1 MTHQLPAIIF
11 LLPLFAAISMPVVCL
26 KHRHWSHRISVA
38 TLVAML
44 IASILNL
51 HNVINHGEVR
61 YVFSGWTV
69 PLGIEWVADGLAS
82 IILVLLSA
90 LGLLGVAFAGPT
102 SPKALGGRIV
112 HYYTLILLLLS
123 ALTGMVLTRDLFN
136 LFVFMEVAAISSY
149 ALIGVAGGRALF
161 AAFRYLIF
169 GNLGAFLYLLGV
181 SYIYAVTGTLNMTD
195 MVDRLP
201 FLLSSKALVGGLLFM
216 FIGLGIKMALVPFH
230 AWMPEAYTY
239 APESISPILASL
251 VTKVA
256 LLAWVRIIYWV
267 LTASDVLLQGL
278 TGFYDIPILRLI
290 AVLGA
295 LAAIIGAALAL
306 AQRNIKMMF
315 AYGGIS
321 HIGIILIGIGQGNQT
336 GYVGGIFYL
345 LNDAVMQA
353 SLFFLAG
360 IAICHYGVRT
370 IDDIGRIGNQ
380 SIWITGSFIIVA
392 LGMIGLPP
400 TGGFVGKWNIM
411 LGALEVGHY
420 FSVAAV
426 VFSTLLTLAYFVKIL
441 TGIFRQTS
449 NQRDATFGE
458 IPFSFKMTLG
468 VTSAAILL
476 LGLFSDPI
484 VQLLLD
490 HALPPRF

>member
-1 MTHQLPAIIF
+1 MSHQLPVILF
-11 LLPLFAAISMPVVCL
+11 LLPLLTAISMPVVCL
-26 KHRHWSHRISVA
+26 KHRNWSHPISVS
-38 TLVAML
+38 TLAVMAL
-44 IASILNL
+44 VSILNL
-51 HNVINHGEVR
+51 YNVINHGEVR

-82 IILVLLSA
+82 IILVLVSV
-90 LGLLGVAFAGPT
+90 LGFLGVVFTGPT
-102 SPKALGGRIV
+102 SPKALGGRVV
-112 HYYTLILLLLS
+112 HYYTLILLLFS
-123 ALTGMVLTRDLFN
+123 ALTGIVFTRDLFN
-136 LFVFMEVAAISSY
+136 LFVFMELAAISSY

-161 AAFRYLIF
+161 SAFRYLIF

-181 SYIYAVTGTLNMTD
+181 SYLYAVTGTLNMTD

-230 AWMPEAYTY
+230 AWMPEAYTH
-239 APESISPILASL
+239 APESTSPILASL

-256 LLAWVRIIYWV
+256 LLAWIRIVFWV
-267 LTASDVLLQGL
+267 LTASDTLLQGL
-278 TGFYDIPILRLI
+278 FVFYDIPILRLMAI
-290 AVLGA
+290 LGA
-295 LAAIIGAALAL
+295 LAAVIGAAMAL

-336 GYVGGIFYL
+336 GFVGGIFYL

-353 SLFFLAG
+353 ALFYLAG
-360 IAICHYGVRT
+360 VAFCHYGIRK
-370 IDDIGRIGNQ
+370 IDDIGRIGKQ
-380 SIWITGSFIIVA
+380 SPWVTGSFIVVA

-400 TGGFVGKWNIM
+400 TGGFFGKWNII
-411 LGALEVGHY
+411 LGALEASNY

-426 VFSTLLTLAYFVKIL
+426 VLSTLLTLAYFAKL
-441 TGIFRQTS
+441 LEGIFRQTS
-449 NQRDATFGE
+449 TQLDLKFGE
-458 IPFSFKMTLG
+458 IPFSFKLTLG

-476 LGLFSDPI
+476 LGLFSSPI
-484 VQLLLD
+484 VQLLQD

>member
-1 MTHQLPAIIF
+1 MSHQLPVILF
-11 LLPLFAAISMPVVCL
+11 LLPLLTAISMPVVCL
-26 KHRHWSHRISVA
+26 KHRNWSHPISVS
-38 TLVAML
+38 TLAVMAL
-44 IASILNL
+44 VSILNL
-51 HNVINHGEVR
+51 YNVINHGEVR

-82 IILVLLSA
+82 IILVLVSV
-90 LGLLGVAFAGPT
+90 LGFLGVVFTGPT
-102 SPKALGGRIV
+102 SPKALGGRVV

-123 ALTGMVLTRDLFN
+123 ALTGIVFTRDLFN
-136 LFVFMEVAAISSY
+136 LFVFMELAAISSY

-161 AAFRYLIF
+161 SAFRYLIF

-181 SYIYAVTGTLNMTD
+181 SYLYAVTGTLNMTD

-230 AWMPEAYTY
+230 AWMPEAYTH
-239 APESISPILASL
+239 APESTSPILASL

-256 LLAWVRIIYWV
+256 LLAWIRIVFWV
-267 LTASDVLLQGL
+267 LTASDTLLQGL
-278 TGFYDIPILRLI
+278 FVFYDIPILRLMAI
-290 AVLGA
+290 LGA
-295 LAAIIGAALAL
+295 LAAVIGAALAL

-336 GYVGGIFYL
+336 GCVGGIFYL

-353 SLFFLAG
+353 ALFYLAG
-360 IAICHYGVRT
+360 VAFCHYGIRK
-370 IDDIGRIGNQ
+370 IDDIGRIGKQ
-380 SIWITGSFIIVA
+380 SPWVTGSFIVVA

-400 TGGFVGKWNIM
+400 TGGFFGKWNII
-411 LGALEVGHY
+411 LGALEASNY

-426 VFSTLLTLAYFVKIL
+426 VLSTLLTLAYFTKL
-441 TGIFRQTS
+441 LEGIFRQTS
-449 NQRDATFGE
+449 TQLDLKFGE
-458 IPFSFKMTLG
+458 IPFSFKLTLG

-476 LGLFSDPI
+476 LGLFSSPI
-484 VQLLLD
+484 VQLLQD
-490 HALPPRF
+490 YALPPRF

>member
-1 MTHQLPAIIF
+1 MSHQLPVILF
-11 LLPLFAAISMPVVCL
+11 LLPLLTAISMPVVCL
-26 KHRHWSHRISVA
+26 KHRNWSHPISVS
-38 TLVAML
+38 TLAVMVL
-44 IASILNL
+44 VSILNL
-51 HNVINHGEVR
+51 YNVINHGEVR

-82 IILVLLSA
+82 IILVLVSV
-90 LGLLGVAFAGPT
+90 LGFLGVVFTGPT
-102 SPKALGGRIV
+102 SPKALGGRVV

-123 ALTGMVLTRDLFN
+123 ALTGIVFTRDLFN
-136 LFVFMEVAAISSY
+136 LFVFMELAAISSY

-161 AAFRYLIF
+161 SAFRYLIF

-181 SYIYAVTGTLNMTD
+181 SYLYAVTGTLNMTD

-230 AWMPEAYTY
+230 AWMPEAYTH
-239 APESISPILASL
+239 APESTSPILASL

-256 LLAWVRIIYWV
+256 LLAWIRIVFWV
-267 LTASDVLLQGL
+267 LTASDTLLQGL
-278 TGFYDIPILRLI
+278 FVFYDIPILRLMAI
-290 AVLGA
+290 LGA
-295 LAAIIGAALAL
+295 LAAVIGAAMAL

-336 GYVGGIFYL
+336 GFVGGIFYL

-353 SLFFLAG
+353 ALFYLAG
-360 IAICHYGVRT
+360 VAFCHYGIRK
-370 IDDIGRIGNQ
+370 IDDIGRIGKQ
-380 SIWITGSFIIVA
+380 SPWVTGSFIVVA

-400 TGGFVGKWNIM
+400 TGGFFGKWNII
-411 LGALEVGHY
+411 LGALEASNY

-426 VFSTLLTLAYFVKIL
+426 VLSTLLTLAYFAKL
-441 TGIFRQTS
+441 LEGIFRQTS
-449 NQRDATFGE
+449 TQLDLKFGE
-458 IPFSFKMTLG
+458 IPFSFKLTLG

-476 LGLFSDPI
+476 LGLFSSPI
-484 VQLLLD
+484 VQLLQD